1 MLNKTSVQTQ
11 HNLNIS
17 GGTKNVKYFVSLG
30 FLYQDGFFKKFKELN
45 YNNNY
50 EYTRYNYRANLD
62 VNLTKSTVLKLN
74 IGGIVGVKNAP
85 NYH

>member
-1 MLNKTSVQTQ
+1 M
-11 HNLNIS
+11 
-17 GGTKNVKYFVSLG
+17 FSLG
-30 FLYQDGFFKKFKELN
+30 FSCQDGFFKKFKELN

-85 NYH
+85 NYHEEFSYTT